1 MVKKKKSDMK
11 TIQEQLSSPEVQAVV
26 EMEVSPPMRTVEKTD
41 DRVIAKKQ
49 EYIANISE
57 YMTEMVTRVRT
68 IRASSP
74 EVRQIRSK
82 EEQEIVAEI
91 LRHLGY
97 KDELLRSK
105 AMNAYADAIIVV
117 LPPEPKMSDI
127 RRVVDGESDL
137 PGLLKIKLAAE
148 TDKKGESPT
157 LKFEGRRIQFNG
169 GQAAKRAYEMRAA
182 LKKAQEA
189 KVAEMKTRGRTTKE
203 DLLAEKLGLVF
214 LDVPDVFVP
223 CGNSE
228 SGKRHLNGGALLVVT
243 NGKIIKPVEFV
254 GGFENIMSQISEA
267 EVFISVR
274 QLHSERLVLPDLSP
288 EKYYLCKT
296 FHSILRR
303 GLETELAAARQK
315 PAAPLT
321 LVKVREVVTDV
332 DDQPVFAM
340 VH

>member
-1 MVKKKKSDMK
+1 MKKVKKEKKDMQ
-11 TIQEQLSSPEVQAVV
+11 TMGDQLSSPEVQAII
-26 EMEVSPPMRTVEKTD
+26 EEEVAPAIRTVEKTSD
-41 DRVIAKKQ
+41 QVIEKKQ
-49 EYIANISE
+49 TYIANISE

-68 IRASSP
+68 IRTSSP

-97 KDELLRSK
+97 KDDLLRNR
-105 AMNAYADAIIVV
+105 AAHAYADAIIAA

-137 PGLLKIKLAAE
+137 PGLLKINLATE

-182 LKKAQEA
+182 LKKAQEV
-189 KVAEMKTRGRTTKE
+189 KVAEIRTRGRMTRE
-203 DLLAEKLGLVF
+203 ELLAGKSGLVF
-214 LDVPDVFVP
+214 IGVPDAVVP
-223 CGNSE
+223 DGNSE
-228 SGKRHLNGGALLVVT
+228 SGKKHLNGGTLLVVS
-243 NGKIIKPVEFV
+243 NGKIVKPVEFV

-274 QLHSERLVLPDLSP
+274 QLFSERLALPDLPP
-288 EKYYLCKT
+288 EKYYLCKI

-303 GLETELAAARQK
+303 GLEAELAARQK
-315 PAAPLT
+315 PTVPSAPIKILVAA
-321 LVKVREVVTDV
+321 DV
-332 DDQPVFAM
+332 
-340 VH
+340 